1 MIGRVYRL
9 QCIETSKFYIGSTIH
24 TLNYRLK
31 KHRSTSKEQDK
42 MNSPLYTHFRS
53 VGWDKAEMV
62 LIIEC
67 EIDSKTNLLTLER
80 NEILKY
86 IGQEKCL
93 NHNRPLRTEED
104 RKQWDKEYG
113 KVRREMKRDEERT
126 RVKQWRLDNPEK
138 YAEQRRR
145 ECQRQKEIRDSKKT
159 I

>member
-9 QCIETSKFYIGSTIH
+9 QCTETSKFYIGSTIH

-31 KHRSTSKEQDK
+31 KHRSTSKEEDK

-53 VGWDKAEMV
+53 VGWEKAEMI

-67 EIDSKTNLLTLER
+67 KIEDKTELLAFEH
-80 NEILKY
+80 NEILKH

-93 NHNRPLRTEED
+93 NHNHPIRTVEEK
-104 RKQWDKEYG
+104 KQRDKEYG
-113 KVRREMKRDEERT
+113 RLRRVLKGDEERA

-138 YAEQRRR
+138 YIEQCRR
-145 ECQRQKEIRDSKKT
+145 ESQRQKEMRAAKKT

>member
-9 QCIETSKFYIGSTIH
+9 QCTETSKFYIGSTIH
-24 TLNYRLK
+24 TLKYRLK
-31 KHRSTSKEQDK
+31 KHRSSSKEEDK
-42 MNSPLYTHFRS
+42 MNSPLYTHFRY

-67 EIDSKTNLLTLER
+67 EIESNTDLLELER
-80 NEILKY
+80 NEILKH

-93 NHNRPLRTEED
+93 NHNRPLRTDED
-104 RKQWDKEYG
+104 KKKKDREYARI
-113 KVRREMKRDEERT
+113 RREIKGDEERI

-145 ECQRQKEIRDSKKT
+145 ECQRQKEIRDAKKT